1 MQEFGGF
8 TVMRFYALTAASILL
23 LGACAGGDTAN
34 QATTD
39 TSGAATATTP
49 PAGGA
54 QATAGAAITGTTHE
68 VRMVLDGQTYKFDP
82 ANLTIKQGDGVKWTM
97 VSGGPHNVAF
107 DPAKVPDDVESV
119 LSANMQNQA
128 APLSGPYLTQPNE
141 TYTISFAGV
150 KPGTYDYVCTP
161 HVMMGMTG
169 KITVQ

>member
-1 MQEFGGF
+1 
-8 TVMRFYALTAASILL
+8 MRFYALTVASALI

-34 QATTD
+34 QTTSD
-39 TSGAATATTP
+39 TAGAAATTP
-49 PAGGA
+49 TPAGGA
-54 QATAGAAITGTTHE
+54 QASSGAPITGTTHE
-68 VRMVLDGQTYKFDP
+68 VRMLLDGQTYKFDP
-82 ANLTIKQGDGVKWTM
+82 ANLTIKQGDGVKWIM

-119 LSANMQNQA
+119 LSANMPNQMM
-128 APLSGPYLTQPNE
+128 PLSSPYMTQPNE
-141 TYTISFAGV
+141 TYIISFAGV

>member
-1 MQEFGGF
+1 
-8 TVMRFYALTAASILL
+8 MRFYALTLASILV

-34 QATTD
+34 DTTTD
-39 TSGAATATTP
+39 TGAAAATTTP
-49 PAGGA
+49 PAGGG
-54 QATAGAAITGTTHE
+54 QATAGTPVTGTMHE
-68 VRMVLDGQTYKFDP
+68 VRMLLDGQTYKFDP
-82 ANLTIKQGDGVKWTM
+82 ANLTIKQGDGVKWVM

-119 LSANMQNQA
+119 LSANMPNQMM
-128 APLSGPYLTQPNE
+128 PLSSPYMTQPNE
-141 TYTISFAGV
+141 SYTISFAGV

>member
-1 MQEFGGF
+1 
-8 TVMRFYALTAASILL
+8 MRFYALTAASILV

-34 QATTD
+34 EGTTD
-39 TSGAATATTP
+39 TAAPAATTTP
-49 PAGGA
+49 PAGGG
-54 QATAGAAITGTTHE
+54 QATTGTPITGTTHE

-82 ANLTIKQGDGVKWTM
+82 ANLTIKQGDGIKWVM

-107 DPAKVPDDVESV
+107 DPAKTPDDVETV
-119 LSANMQNQA
+119 LTANMPNQQM
-128 APLSGPYLTQPNE
+128 PLSGPYLTQPNE
-141 TYTISFAGV
+141 TYTVSFAGV

>member
-1 MQEFGGF
+1 
-8 TVMRFYALTAASILL
+8 MRLYALTAASILI

-34 QATTD
+34 NTATDTGAAATT
-39 TSGAATATTP
+39 TTPTP
-49 PAGGA
+49 PAGG
-54 QATAGAAITGTTHE
+54 QTPAGAAITGTTHE
-68 VRMVLDGQTYKFDP
+68 VRMLLDGQTYKYDP
-82 ANLTIKQGDGVKWTM
+82 ANLTIKQGDGVKWIM

-119 LSANMQNQA
+119 LTANMLNQQ

-141 TYTISFAGV
+141 AYTISFAGV

>member
-1 MQEFGGF
+1 
-8 TVMRFYALTAASILL
+8 MRFYALTAASILV

-34 QATTD
+34 EGTTD
-39 TSGAATATTP
+39 TAAPAATTTP
-49 PAGGA
+49 PAGGG
-54 QATAGAAITGTTHE
+54 QTTTGTPITGTTHE

-82 ANLTIKQGDGVKWTM
+82 ANLTIKQGDGVKWLM

-107 DPAKVPDDVESV
+107 DPAKIPDDVESV
-119 LSANMQNQA
+119 LTANMPNQMM
-128 APLSGPYLTQPNE
+128 PLSSPYMTQPTE
-141 TYTISFAGV
+141 SYTISFAGV

>member
-1 MQEFGGF
+1 
-8 TVMRFYALTAASILL
+8 MRFYALTAASIFV

-34 QATTD
+34 EGTTD
-39 TSGAATATTP
+39 TATTAATPTP
-49 PAGGA
+49 PAGGT
-54 QATAGAAITGTTHE
+54 QGTGGAAITGTTHE

-82 ANLTIKQGDGVKWTM
+82 ANLTIKQGDGVKWVM

-107 DPAKVPDDVESV
+107 DPAKIPDDVESV

-128 APLSGPYLTQPNE
+128 APLSSPYMTQPNE
-141 TYTISFAGV
+141 NYTISFAGV
-150 KPGTYDYVCTP
+150 KAGTYDYVCTP

>member
-1 MQEFGGF
+1 
-8 TVMRFYALTAASILL
+8 MRLYALTVATALI

-34 QATTD
+34 QTTTD
-39 TSGAATATTP
+39 TAAPAATTP
-49 PAGGA
+49 TPAGGA
-54 QATAGAAITGTTHE
+54 QASSGAPITGTTHE
-68 VRMVLDGQTYKFDP
+68 VRMLLDGQTYKFDP
-82 ANLTIKQGDGVKWTM
+82 ANLTIKQGDGVKWIM

-119 LSANMQNQA
+119 LSANMSNQMM
-128 APLSGPYLTQPNE
+128 PLSSPYMTQPNE
-141 TYTISFAGV
+141 NYTISFAGV

>member
-1 MQEFGGF
+1 
-8 TVMRFYALTAASILL
+8 MRLYALTAASILI

-34 QATTD
+34 NTATDTGAAATT
-39 TSGAATATTP
+39 TTPTP
-49 PAGGA
+49 PAGGG
-54 QATAGAAITGTTHE
+54 QTPAGAAITGTTHE
-68 VRMVLDGQTYKFDP
+68 VRMLLDGQTYKFDP
-82 ANLTIKQGDGVKWTM
+82 ANLTIKQGDGVKWVM

-107 DPAKVPDDVESV
+107 DPAKIPDDVESV
-119 LSANMQNQA
+119 LTANMQNQQ

-141 TYTISFAGV
+141 AYTISFAGV